1 MCILYN
7 NFLRLSF
14 DIPYMASDVVE
25 AFFTSYSLRKI
36 FQKPL
41 AKLLKN
47 ETIYSYIVKIKVI
60 PISYDSRFVY
70 FIIFKI
76 QNLWYFY
83 CGVHQVWNWPSH
95 LYRGWLRQPLNEFL
109 KHIANCCRF
118 ILVSKED
125 RQRIYH
131 LRLNQ
136 ATKVYRGWYKKV

>member
-25 AFFTSYSLRKI
+25 AFLHHTVLEKHF
-36 FQKPL
+36 
-41 AKLLKN
+41 KN
-47 ETIYSYIVKIKVI
+47 QWQNYTYSYIVKIKVI

-95 LYRGWLRQPLNEFL
+95 LYRGGLRQPLHEILSILRIIVVLSLFQKKTDSEFIIQ
-109 KHIANCCRF
+109 KFVQSGYQSH
-118 ILVSKED
+118 
-125 RQRIYH
+125 
-131 LRLNQ
+131 
-136 ATKVYRGWYKKV
+136 